1 MDPVEDRLAT
11 ALARLEGAVDEY
23 GKSLE
28 QLKVRTSGCHSRQWA
43 GRLMPERGST
53 WREFV
58 AWLAGQFGGDPFTAF
73 HVPPDKRHIL
83 SILAQHY
90 KTLFTDHGRP
100 ATYRVN
106 PEVLERLKAETTG
119 KEVRT

>member
-1 MDPVEDRLAT
+1 MGSVEDRLAT

-23 GKSLE
+23 GRSLE
-28 QLKVRTSGCHSRQWA
+28 QLKVRTSGSRQWA

-83 SILAQHY
+83 SILANDY

-100 ATYRVN
+100 TTYRVN

-119 KEVRT
+119 REVRR